1 MTRTIEV
8 RFRAPM
14 ANETV
19 VVVVWTVSWPR
30 RERCPGTLRVTI
42 PRSSSPPFPPP
53 PSSVSSAPPYLL
65 SYTTCPPFLRLFSLS
80 LFPSVPLGQAP
91 AFPRSFY
98 RGLPR
103 AGRPFR
109 APRRLTNMAAVRSLL
124 SLPTFRRAGEETRGK
139 KARREEFAFCA
150 LESELFAVFARCS
163 ILSEKF
169 RSFEEDVQT
178 LRLAS
183 IDSNRFKD
191 RSIFDFFLFKR
202 LCIVVKRFTI
212 KLRRNR
218 KKYFDIITFR
228 YIFVR

>member
-1 MTRTIEV
+1 M
-8 RFRAPM
+8 
-14 ANETV
+14 V
-19 VVVVWTVSWPR
+19 VVVAWTVSWPR
-30 RERCPGTLRVTI
+30 RERCPGTSRVTI
-42 PRSSSPPFPPP
+42 PRSSSLRSSS
-53 PSSVSSAPPYLL
+53 PSSTVVYLF

-80 LFPSVPLGQAP
+80 PFPSVPLGQARARVP

-103 AGRPFR
+103 ATLPR
-109 APRRLTNMAAVRSLL
+109 AAPVNQYGGGPVSL
-124 SLPTFRRAGEETRGK
+124 SLSLSAFLRREETRCK
-139 KARREEFAFCA
+139 KARREEFTFCA

-169 RSFEEDVQT
+169 HSFEEDVQT

-183 IDSNRFKD
+183 IDS
-191 RSIFDFFLFKR
+191 RSVRQSLIFFSSN
-202 LCIVVKRFTI
+202 IHASKRFMT

-218 KKYFDIITFR
+218 EEHFDIISTFR